1 MEGMSQFP
9 DKYFELAIVDP
20 PYGIGD
26 KFKSGVNS
34 KMNFK
39 EIVNKKWDII
49 PDEKYF
55 SELKRICKNYIIWG
69 GNNYKLDGARCFIV
83 WDKGISENFSL
94 AMCELAAT
102 NFDKNAKIIRMNVDK
117 NKIHPT
123 QKPVDLYRW
132 LLQNYAKK
140 GDKILDTHVG
150 SGSSIIAC
158 IEEGF
163 EYCGFEI
170 DEDYYNAA
178 QKRIK
183 EFSDQLRLFVTA

>member
-1 MEGMSQFP
+1 MFDGAKKQQRH
-9 DKYFELAIVDP
+9 
-20 PYGIGD
+20 
-26 KFKSGVNS
+26 
-34 KMNFK
+34 K
-39 EIVNKKWDII
+39 EYDDII
-49 PDEKYF
+49 PDKIYF
-55 SELKRICKNYIIWG
+55 NELFRISKNKIIWG
-69 GNNYKLDGARCFIV
+69 GNYFDLGPCRCFLQWDKIQSFSGADFELAWTNFEKPAKIFRMARCQAYG
-83 WDKGISENFSL
+83 KG
-94 AMCELAAT
+94 T
-102 NFDKNAKIIRMNVDK
+102 
-117 NKIHPT
+117 IHPT

-163 EYCGFEI
+163 DFCGFEI
-170 DEDYYNAA
+170 DEDYYNSA